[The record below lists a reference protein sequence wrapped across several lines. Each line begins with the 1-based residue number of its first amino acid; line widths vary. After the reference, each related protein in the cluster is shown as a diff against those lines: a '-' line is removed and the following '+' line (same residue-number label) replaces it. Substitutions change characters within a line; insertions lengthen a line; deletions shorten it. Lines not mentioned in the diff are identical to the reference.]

1 MALVCTLKETLSK
14 KASWAGSPDNGP
26 SYSWTAFTPSANTL
40 LVVIFGANDNGFE
53 TDLMQNEISSVT
65 GGGLTWTKLLYAD
78 TGTAYK
84 ARSVIYY
91 AEVGGSPASTTVTI
105 TFVGTSQI
113 GSISASIWECSGYD
127 TFSPLGGKAALAN
140 QASNGAVTMTLD
152 ATPASTSIV
161 LRHIH
166 RNCDPGGGTF
176 DTDLGTGFTEDG
188 VSNQDSVYVW
198 SQSSQRGSSTS
209 TAVGFDDVQTGSATT
224 TNYETS
230 MAAVEVKAAA
240 GGGGGLSI
248 PVAMNQYRQR
258 WN

>member
-14 KASWAGSPDNGP
+14 KGSWAGSPDNGP
-26 SYSWTAFTPSANTL
+26 SYSWTAFTPAANTL
-40 LVVIFGANDNGFE
+40 LVAIFGANDNAEANLFQ
-53 TDLMQNEISSVT
+53 TYISSVT
-65 GGGLTWTKLLYAD
+65 GGSLTWTKLIYAD
-78 TGTAYK
+78 SGTNHK

-91 AEVGGSPASTTVTI
+91 AEVGASPASTTVTI
-105 TFVGTSQI
+105 TFSSASKI
-113 GSISASIWECSGYD
+113 GQISASIWECSGYD
-127 TFSPLGGKAALAN
+127 TSSPLGGKAALAN

-152 ATPASTSIV
+152 ATPASDSVV

-198 SQSSQRGSSTS
+198 SQGSQRGGSTS

-248 PVAMNQYRQR
+248 PVVMNQYRQR
-258 WN
+258 VA